1 VPIVKETK
9 EEVVEVEVELDS
21 HVATEF
27 RGLAAR
33 ANYLS
38 LDRPDIQFA
47 TKEIC
52 REMARPTEKGMLK
65 MKRLARYLLQ
75 FPRVVLEYNP
85 SVEECGI
92 IDVYS
97 DSDWA
102 GCVRTRKS
110 TSGGIMMLGDGVVKT
125 WSSTQTTIAQ
135 SSGEAE
141 YYALVRAAAEGLG
154 MQSVMQDLGWKMRVR
169 LHVDSSAA
177 KSIASRVGLGR
188 VRHLEVKFLWLQ
200 AVVRDRRLEIRK
212 VHGTENP
219 ADVLTKPKSAEEA
232 TQVISARHMK
242 LIAREESATADSV
255 GVAHLKASLRNHC
268 RKCGG
273 LFFLGVSRVTT
284 MC

>member
-1 VPIVKETK
+1 VNETK

-52 REMARPTEKGMLK
+52 REMAKPTEKGMLK

-169 LHVDSSAA
+169 LWVDSSAA
-177 KSIASRVGLGR
+177 KSIASGVCLGR
-188 VRHLEVKFLWLQ
+188 VRRLEVKFLWLQ
-200 AVVRDRRLEIRK
+200 AVVRDRRLEVRK
-212 VHGTENP
+212 VQGTENP
-219 ADVLTKPKSAEEA
+219 ADVLTKPKSAEEVA
-232 TQVISARHMK
+232 QVIPARHMK
-242 LIAREESATADSV
+242 MITREGGASTDSV
-255 GVAHLKASLRNHC
+255 GVARVDTRWCDHC
-268 RKCGG
+268 KRCSG
-273 LFFLGVSRVTT
+273 LFARSGHLFF
-284 MC
+284 

>member
-1 VPIVKETK
+1 MPIVKKTK
-9 EEVVEVEVELDS
+9 EEVVEVEAELES

-47 TKEIC
+47 TEEIC
-52 REMARPTEKGMLK
+52 REMAKPTEKGMSK

-75 FPRVVLEYNP
+75 FPRVVLEYHP
-85 SVEECGI
+85 SAEECGI

-110 TSGGIMMLGDGVVKT
+110 TSGGVMMMGDGVVKT

-154 MQSVMQDLGWKMRVR
+154 MQSVMRDLGW
-169 LHVDSSAA
+169 
-177 KSIASRVGLGR
+177 
-188 VRHLEVKFLWLQ
+188 E
-200 AVVRDRRLEIRK
+200 
-212 VHGTENP
+212 
-219 ADVLTKPKSAEEA
+219 
-232 TQVISARHMK
+232 MK
-242 LIAREESATADSV
+242 LR
-255 GVAHLKASLRNHC
+255 L
-268 RKCGG
+268 
-273 LFFLGVSRVTT
+273 
-284 MC
+284 